1 MPIEKISLISYA
13 SWIGAKI
20 MDLGSTPDFPSS
32 ALSTNIKMRRTH
44 WRNRMVVQI
53 FKDYKKKELVGQ
65 GEFIQYG
72 VDFEEFESGA
82 GNYSTALVL
91 MKDGTVENVPV
102 TTIKF
107 VEEQLRQQPKNAIQL
122 TERQVT
128 AVYDALM
135 ASANHLYAF
144 CQRTAPNNCRVALDI
159 LDTASGKL

>member
-20 MDLGSTPDFPSS
+20 MDLGSTPDFPFS

-91 MKDGTVENVPV
+91 MADGTVENVSV
-102 TTIKF
+102 TNIKF
-107 VEEQLRQQPKNAIQL
+107 IKEQPVQHTKNSIYL
-122 TERQVT
+122 TERQVIT
-128 AVYDALM
+128 VYDALK
-135 ASANHLYAF
+135 ASSNHLYAL
-144 CQRTAPNNCRVALDI
+144 CQRAASNNCREALDI
-159 LDTASGKL
+159 LDTAAGKL